1 MRLTPERPGAP
12 GAPGGRPLRARLAD
26 GERLVGTFVKSRDP
40 ATTEALAVAGYDFVV
55 ADMEHSPLAVA
66 DVEGIARACS
76 SRDVAVLARVPPS
89 RLGLCGA
96 LLDAGVT
103 GIQVSDVSSAA
114 LAAGVAA
121 AAWYPPRGERSL
133 SLSTRAARFGTL
145 PAAEHI
151 ARSDDQTVLVGQI
164 ESAAGV
170 GSLASIIA
178 SGVFDALFLGATDLS
193 VALGHPGDIR
203 HPVVAAAEDPEP
215 CPAPGDDRGSVRQG
229 GADEA
234 AVWAGRGA
242 SLLAIS
248 SDLTMLA
255 SAGAATVRQLGSKR
269 D

>member
-1 MRLTPERPGAP
+1 VRLTPEHPAAP
-12 GAPGGRPLRARLAD
+12 AGRPLRARLAG
-26 GERLVGTFVKSRDP
+26 GERLIGTFVKSRDP

-76 SRDVAVLARVPPS
+76 PRDVAVLARVPPS

-96 LLDAGVT
+96 LLDAGAT

-114 LAAGVAA
+114 LAAEVAA

-151 ARSDDQTVLVGQI
+151 ARSDEHTVLVGQI
-164 ESAAGV
+164 ESAAGG

-193 VALGHPGDIR
+193 VALGHPGDVR
-203 HPVVAAAEDPEP
+203 HPVVAAALAD
-215 CPAPGDDRGSVRQG
+215 AAAVITGSG
-229 GADEA
+229 TPLGIFCGSADEA
-234 AVWAGRGA
+234 ADWAQRGA
-242 SLLAIS
+242 SMLAVS
-248 SDLTMLA
+248 SDLSMLT
-255 SAGAATVRQLGSKR
+255 SAAAATARKLGSKR